1 MAIRYEQQKCSK
13 FESCFWNILDVSNLW
28 SFGAASPPSNN
39 FGSPSN
45 ALQQLY
51 DSYTRR
57 YPPLSSILATHTPKK
72 TSLISVSVS
81 ANWTSILVN
90 QHHMLHSFTGQ
101 HCNTDIRMIYIYS
114 FPQIFPELMYE
125 IFIKPATRE
134 LGQKKHLF
142 LSHFCSN
149 MIIKISAI

>member
-1 MAIRYEQQKCSK
+1 MNSKNVVSLNHAFGIFWTYPIYDHLGPLHPFQQFWITLKCLATTLRLIHSQ
-13 FESCFWNILDVSNLW
+13 I
-28 SFGAASPPSNN
+28 
-39 FGSPSN
+39 
-45 ALQQLY
+45 
-51 DSYTRR
+51 
-57 YPPLSSILATHTPKK
+57 SSTVFHLATHTPKK

>member
-13 FESCFWNILDVSNLW
+13 FESCFWNTLEVSNLW
-28 SFGAASPPSNN
+28 SFGAASPLPTILDHPQMPCNN
-39 FGSPSN
+39 FTTSHTLVEILHYLPSCH
-45 ALQQLY
+45 
-51 DSYTRR
+51 TH
-57 YPPLSSILATHTPKK
+57 THTPKK

-114 FPQIFPELMYE
+114 FPQNFPELMYE
-125 IFIKPATRE
+125 ITPARGE
-134 LGQKKHLF
+134 LGQKKHLLFKPF
-142 LSHFCSN
+142 LLKHDH
-149 MIIKISAI
+149 